1 MKDLAVDGMF
11 DVGMNIEADAFGME
25 LYALNRLEIAS
36 EFSGLNVDITL
47 YVYAVMTHVKTKR
60 RHRKASIVRNATMS
74 VHIKA
79 D

>member
-1 MKDLAVDGMF
+1 ML

-25 LYALNRLEIAS
+25 LYAWKRLQIAS
-36 EFSGLNVDITL
+36 EFSGLNAEISL
-47 YVYAVMTHVKTKR
+47 YIYAVVTQVSSKR
-60 RHRKASIVRNATMS
+60 RHRKTSMVRNATMS